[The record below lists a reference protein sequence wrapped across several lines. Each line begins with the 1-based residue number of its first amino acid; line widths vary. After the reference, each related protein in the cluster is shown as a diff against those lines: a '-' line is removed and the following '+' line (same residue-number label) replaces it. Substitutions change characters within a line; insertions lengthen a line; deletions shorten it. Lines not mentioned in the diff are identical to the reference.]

1 MLSNRLKELR
11 KSRGLTQDELAA
23 KIFVSRPMIAKYETN
38 KAYPTSE
45 VMERISNY
53 FEISIDELTT
63 KEELIDQHS
72 KSLDN
77 KVAKNQTITIL
88 VSIICILLLAIVAI
102 LSVIEVDTVETVVDL
117 VEVRYDAE
125 NARWDLI
132 YFEGSNP
139 DIWHRRQHLY
149 VSEFQPF
156 APDNTTQF
164 TIEGK
169 DWFVQYNKLNIS
181 EDYREFKTATLYYR
195 VKTRKNLLGF
205 VQGKGYYLERVDFHL
220 E

>member
-1 MLSNRLKELR
+1 MLSTKLKELR
-11 KSRGLTQDELAA
+11 KARGLTQDELAT

-45 VMERISNY
+45 VMERIANY
-53 FEISIDELTT
+53 FGISIDELTT

-77 KVAKNQTITIL
+77 KATRNQTITIL
-88 VSIICILLLAIVAI
+88 VSIICVLLLAIVAI
-102 LSVIEVDTVETVVDL
+102 LSTIEVDTVKTEVDMVL
-117 VEVRYDAE
+117 VRYDTA
-125 NARWDLI
+125 NSCFDLI
-132 YFEGSNP
+132 YFEESNLE
-139 DIWHRRQHLY
+139 IWHKKQHLY
-149 VSEFQPF
+149 ISEFQPF
-156 APDNTTQF
+156 APDNTTKF
-164 TIEGK
+164 TIEGE

-195 VKTRKNLLGF
+195 VTIRKNLLGI